1 MLIAN
6 QAMHAGVKIPGAS
19 EKMDRLPAS
28 MRTPLGRDT
37 VLEKLDS
44 NCATPLSDLADSLA
58 ARSADEF
65 ERLLPGACDACGV
78 RLRPLDKQKEK
89 QLVLQRESTRRVWV
103 PNNSPVC
110 LQLTMVVYG
119 EQIGRH

>member
-19 EKMDRLPAS
+19 EKLDRLPAS
-28 MRTPLGRDT
+28 MRTPLGRDA

-58 ARSADEF
+58 ARSGDEF
-65 ERLLPGACDACGV
+65 RRLLPVACDACGV
-78 RLRPLDKQKEK
+78 RIQPLDKNRER
-89 QLVLQRESTRRVWV
+89 QLVLQRE
-103 PNNSPVC
+103 
-110 LQLTMVVYG
+110 
-119 EQIGRH
+119 

>member
-1 MLIAN
+1 MISWVSAVLIAN

-44 NCATPLSDLADSLA
+44 TCATPLSDLADSLA

-65 ERLLPGACDACGV
+65 EELFPVACDACGIRV
-78 RLRPLDKQKEK
+78 RPLDKRREK
-89 QLVLQRESTRRVWV
+89 QLVLQRK
-103 PNNSPVC
+103 
-110 LQLTMVVYG
+110 
-119 EQIGRH
+119 